1 MIHVIVQISLF
12 FMKNTDLLVNYI
24 FIYIY
29 NSHIFD
35 LLLFFCILLCLHGKH
50 STLIS

>member
-1 MIHVIVQISLF
+1 
-12 FMKNTDLLVNYI
+12 MKKKHTELLVNYI

-35 LLLFFCILLCLHGKH
+35 LLLFLHSFMFAWK
-50 STLIS
+50 T